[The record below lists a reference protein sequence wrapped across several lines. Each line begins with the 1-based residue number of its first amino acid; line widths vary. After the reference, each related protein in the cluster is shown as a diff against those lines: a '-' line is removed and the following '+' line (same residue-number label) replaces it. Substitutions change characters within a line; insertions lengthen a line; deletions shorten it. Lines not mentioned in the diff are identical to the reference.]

1 MRSVAKT
8 MGWLCL
14 LLTVWLA
21 IASVAHYHANA
32 SDSATCTVCI
42 ASHSSTAP
50 ALYSLPKI
58 TFVFVSTIRAKFLF
72 ARQDLL
78 AFELSVRSPP
88 SI

>member
-8 MGWLCL
+8 IGWLCL
-14 LLTVWLA
+14 LLTIWLA
-21 IASVAHYHANA
+21 IASVAHYHVNAN
-32 SDSATCTVCI
+32 DSATCTVCI

-50 ALYSLPKI
+50 ALYSPPKVA
-58 TFVFVSTIRAKFLF
+58 FVFVATIRAKFLF
-72 ARQDLL
+72 ARLDLL